1 VSEKPLL
8 YLMDTPG
15 VMLPRVNDSDA
26 GLKLAL
32 SGAIKDEVIQR
43 VFLFGLW
50 LAKTYSGSG

>member
-1 VSEKPLL
+1 MCPIDAMVQVSEKPLL

-32 SGAIKDEVIQR
+32 SGAIKDEVRII
-43 VFLFGLW
+43 
-50 LAKTYSGSG
+50 